1 MCGRKKTN
9 DLKEMKKGNGRNTKT
24 NAPHKAI
31 AGLCAAFVVISTLA
45 FATPVSAASVIHDSN
60 GHSWSPT
67 GSNLVAAFKALQT
80 NTELWI
86 PAGTYSVSSGNL
98 AITKNGVKIHGS
110 GSSTVIS
117 FSNGARLISGLY
129 ASSTTDSQRYKYG
142 VNNLLL
148 ENFKITGNGCIEI
161 VVGDN
166 TRLQGID
173 ATNIAASR
181 PAAFRFIL
189 PTNDHTSS
197 GLVVRDCHTYRTRAH
212 GFQINGVAPNGYNT
226 ISNVLFD
233 NCSASWAGFT
243 PSGKPSGNL
252 WSTGFDLGEGYSDC
266 DVNTPSTMVQYCS
279 ADHNWECGFH
289 IETAVKRS
297 LTFNHCTANYNGQ
310 KRIYQPSAKQYF
322 SSGFVAESGTKLYH
336 CTASGNTNFG
346 VMNRGSPVIVSFAG
360 SGNWNGLRRQ

>member
-1 MCGRKKTN
+1 MCGRKKTH
-9 DLKEMKKGNGRNTKT
+9 DLKEMKQGNGRNTT
-24 NAPHKAI
+24 LRTTQQWV
-31 AGLCAAFVVISTLA
+31 AGLCAAFVVLSTLA
-45 FATPVSAASVIHDSN
+45 IATPVSAASVIHDSN
-60 GHSWSPT
+60 GHTWSPT

-86 PAGTYSVSSGNL
+86 PAGTFSVTSGNL

-129 ASSTTDSQRYKYG
+129 ASSGSDSQRYKYG

-173 ATNIAASR
+173 ATNIVVGR

-189 PTNDHTSS
+189 PTSDHSSS
-197 GLVVRDCHTYRTRAH
+197 GLVVRDCHTSHTRGH
-212 GFQINGVAPNGYNT
+212 GFLINGVAPKGYNT
-226 ISNVLFD
+226 LSNVLFD

-243 PSGKPSGNL
+243 PSGQPAGNK
-252 WSTGFDLGEGYSDC
+252 WTTGFDLGEGYSGC
-266 DVNTPSTMVQYCS
+266 EVSTPSTMVQYCS
-279 ADHNWECGFH
+279 ADHSWECGFH
-289 IETAVKRS
+289 IETAVQRS

-310 KRIYQPSAKQYF
+310 KRIYQPSASQYY
-322 SSGFVAESGTKLYH
+322 SSGFVAEGATRLYY
-336 CTASGNTNFG
+336 CSASYNTNYG
-346 VMNRGSPVIVSFAG
+346 VMNRGGAVIVG
-360 SGNWNGLRRQ
+360 LTGTGNWNGLRRQ